1 MKMTFITILT
11 ACSMLVGATAA
22 WADEAPATPAP
33 VPETNST
40 IVQEA
45 SAPPVTEAPAP
56 LPEATPAPI
65 QVEATGT
72 ATLELVPVASPPSV
86 LPTPVAEDN
95 KAVVVEDPPVTQRVR
110 GKERI
115 QSKHVF
121 RGGFGM
127 DVGVPSGVGIG
138 FVFNPWIDWA
148 RINLSFQENVLSPGI
163 RGSLQLDPFALLPKL
178 PVGLF
183 ADFQYGFFPQGTVP
197 GHSADLPSVGYTY
210 ESILGGLRL
219 GKPNSF
225 HWNFEFGASH
235 MDITTGNFQSVVA
248 KNGGSLGNLVLG
260 NPTASGWIAPSFVT
274 GFGVVWP

>member
-1 MKMTFITILT
+1 MKMTFIAILT
-11 ACSMLVGATAA
+11 ACSMLVGTTAA
-22 WADEAPATPAP
+22 WADETPP
-33 VPETNST
+33 TST
-40 IVQEA
+40 TTTTVTEVSPSA
-45 SAPPVTEAPAP
+45 STEAPAP
-56 LPEATPAPI
+56 TVEVVPAPI
-65 QVEATGT
+65 PVEATGT

-86 LPTPVAEDN
+86 LPAPVADDN
-95 KAVVVEDPPVTQRVR
+95 KAVVVEDPPVPQRVR

-148 RINLSFQENVLSPGI
+148 RVNISFQENVLSPGV

-235 MDITTGNFQSVVA
+235 MDISTGNFQSAVA
-248 KNGGSLGNLVLG
+248 KNGGNFGSLVLG
-260 NPTASGWIAPSFVT
+260 NPSASGWITPSFTT
-274 GFGVVWP
+274 GFCVTWP